1 MVYEYIEELILK
13 YGPVWTLYHS
23 YIHIGP
29 VPIVTQICIFLDQH
43 YLAYLAPY
51 IIPELLN
58 L

>member
-13 YGPVWTLYHS
+13 YGPVWTLYHL
-23 YIHIGP
+23 YIST
-29 VPIVTQICIFLDQH
+29 VTQIYIVINMH

-51 IIPELLN
+51 IFPELLN